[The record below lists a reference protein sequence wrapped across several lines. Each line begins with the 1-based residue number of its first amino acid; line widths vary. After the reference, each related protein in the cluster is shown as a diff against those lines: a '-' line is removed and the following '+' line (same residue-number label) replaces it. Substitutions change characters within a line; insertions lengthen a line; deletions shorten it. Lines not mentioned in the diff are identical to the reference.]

1 MKTETGNKIIKF
13 IYANKQSSAHN
24 ITRYLGISRQAVYKQ
39 LNNLIKKNL
48 IYKVGKPPK
57 VFYLTKKTKEF
68 TKKILID
75 DKVKKIIEEN
85 YLLITPVGESLEGIK
100 GFTFWCQKNKL
111 PVDKTAY
118 EYIKTLNKYNKFKKN
133 GFIDGTFK
141 LKNTFDKIF
150 IDKLYYLDFYSIE
163 RFGKTKLGQLL
174 LYAKQSQNRLL
185 IKELSGNIKDKIAFL
200 IKKHRIDG
208 ICFIPPTVKRE
219 IQFMRELENNL
230 NLQLR
235 KIDIVKIKTDIIVA
249 QKTLSKLIDRVENAK
264 GTFFVEEKEEFNN
277 ILLIDD
283 AVGSGSTMNE
293 IAKKIKEKQ
302 IINGKIYGIAI
313 TGSFKGFDVISEI

>member
-1 MKTETGNKIIKF
+1 MKTETGNKIIRF
-13 IYANKQSSAHN
+13 IYTNKQSSAHN

-39 LNNLIKKNL
+39 LNNLIKKDL

-57 VFYLTKKTKEF
+57 VFYLIKKTKKAIKEVS
-68 TKKILID
+68 IN

-85 YLLITPVGESLEGIK
+85 YLLITPVGEKIEGIK
-100 GFTFWCQKNKL
+100 GFSFWCQKNSL

-133 GFIDGTFK
+133 GFINGTFK
-141 LKNTFDKIF
+141 LKNTFNKIF
-150 IDKLYYLDFYSIE
+150 VDKLYYLDFYSIE

-185 IKELSGNIKDKIAFL
+185 IKELSENIKDKITLL
-200 IKKHRIDG
+200 IKKHHIDG
-208 ICFIPPTVKRE
+208 ICFVPPTIKRE
-219 IQFMRELENNL
+219 IQFMKELENNL
-230 NLQLR
+230 NLQLK
-235 KIDIVKIKTDIIVA
+235 KISIIKIKTDIIIA
-249 QKTLSKLIDRVENAK
+249 QKTLSKLVDRVENAK
-264 GTFFVEEKEEFNN
+264 RTFFIEEKEKFNN
-277 ILLIDD
+277 VLLIDD

-293 IAKKIKEKQ
+293 IAKKIMEKQ
-302 IINGKIYGIAI
+302 IINDKIYGIAI